1 MIVAHVGPPPR
12 RIGGPAGYL
21 HQLQSGASTD
31 PRPRHAVRFPQA
43 SAPAPKRPPPP
54 LSLLTRLRR
63 KVIGPKFYRP
73 SVEEFAAP
81 GGQIDRMLRDIAA
94 DTCAE
99 SQVSLASSS
108 GADVIFTHDPFSA
121 EAALRQRTHGQQVWM
136 MCHGVTPIVLY
147 AVWSWG
153 IPEADWRSFLD
164 YPDVR
169 AWIDWELDVWSRVD
183 RLVFPCPEATES
195 FRIIDARFDALADR
209 AQFVLSGAAAPARTG
224 GAAPISS
231 GVDSTSSRVDS
242 TSSGA
247 DLTGPR
253 RQGKRIGLYL
263 GSAEPYR
270 GFDALLA
277 AADIVPDTANLS
289 IAIAGPPVSKVP
301 DHPLVRAL
309 GRVDDVAALFAS
321 VDFLINVNRFS
332 LFDLSTIEAA
342 EAGKPLLLH
351 AVGGNRAFER
361 LGAGCVML
369 REVTPATIAAGLV
382 QMASLGESV
391 LVALGRR
398 SRECWERQLTP
409 RHMWERH
416 LALYDAAARV
426 RA

>member
-31 PRPRHAVRFPQA
+31 LQPRHVVRFPQA
-43 SAPAPKRPPPP
+43 SMPAPKRPPPP
-54 LSLLTRLRR
+54 PLGLLTRLRR

-73 SVEEFAAP
+73 SVKELSAP
-81 GGQIDRMLRDIAA
+81 GGLVDRMLHDIAT

-99 SQVSLASSS
+99 SQPSLMSSS
-108 GADVIFTHDPFSA
+108 VADVIFTHDPFSA
-121 EAALRQRTHGQQVWM
+121 EAALRQRAASQQVWM

-164 YPDVR
+164 YSDVR
-169 AWIDWELDVWSRVD
+169 TWIEWELEVWSRVD
-183 RLVFPCPEATES
+183 RLVFPCSEATES
-195 FRIIDARFDALADR
+195 FRLIDSRFDALTDR
-209 AQFVLSGAAAPARTG
+209 AQFVMSGAAAP
-224 GAAPISS
+224 
-231 GVDSTSSRVDS
+231 VQ
-242 TSSGA
+242 SGA
-247 DLTGPR
+247 DVSSLR
-253 RQGKRIGLYL
+253 SDGKRVGLYL

-270 GFDALLA
+270 GFDALVA
-277 AADIVPDTANLS
+277 ATEILS
-289 IAIAGPPVSKVP
+289 PNVNVVIAIAGPPSSKVP
-301 DHPLVRAL
+301 KHPLMRAL
-309 GRVDDVAALFAS
+309 GRVEDVATLFAS

-351 AVGGNRAFER
+351 AVGGNRAFQR

-369 REVTPATIAAGLV
+369 RDLEPATIAAGLTHV
-382 QMASLGESV
+382 SSLEESM
-391 LVALGRR
+391 LLGLGRQ

-409 RHMWERH
+409 RHMWDRH
-416 LALYDAAARV
+416 LALYDAASAGT
-426 RA
+426 

>member
-1 MIVAHVGPPPR
+1 
-12 RIGGPAGYL
+12 
-21 HQLQSGASTD
+21 
-31 PRPRHAVRFPQA
+31 
-43 SAPAPKRPPPP
+43 
-54 LSLLTRLRR
+54 
-63 KVIGPKFYRP
+63 
-73 SVEEFAAP
+73 
-81 GGQIDRMLRDIAA
+81 MLREIAT

-99 SQVSLASSS
+99 SQASLASSV
-108 GADVIFTHDPFSA
+108 GADVIFSHDPFSA
-121 EAALRQRTHGQQVWM
+121 ESALRQRGGSQQVWM

-169 AWIDWELDVWSRVD
+169 TWIDWELDVWSRVD

-195 FRIIDARFDALADR
+195 FRIIDSRFDALADR
-209 AQFVLSGAAAPARTG
+209 GHFVLSGAAAPGRRR
-224 GAAPISS
+224 
-231 GVDSTSSRVDS
+231 GVDAS
-242 TSSGA
+242 SSGA
-247 DLTGPR
+247 DGSASANLATSGANLATSGANLATSGANLLGPQSPGTR
-253 RQGKRIGLYL
+253 VGLYL

-277 AADIVPDTANLS
+277 AADVLPPGVNLA
-289 IAIAGPPVSKVP
+289 IAVAGPPTSKVP
-301 DHPLVRAL
+301 QHRFMRAL

-351 AVGGNRAFER
+351 AVGGNRTFER
-361 LGAGCVML
+361 LGAGCMML
-369 REVTPATIAAGLV
+369 RDLEPATIAAGLAHA
-382 QMASLGESV
+382 ASLEESM
-391 LVALGRR
+391 LLSLGRQ

-416 LALYDAAARV
+416 LALYDAASADT
-426 RA
+426 

>member
-31 PRPRHAVRFPQA
+31 PQPRHVVRFPEA
-43 SAPAPKRPPPP
+43 SMLPPERPSPPP

-73 SVEEFAAP
+73 SVKELSVA
-81 GGQIDRMLRDIAA
+81 GGLVDRMLRDIAF

-99 SQVSLASSS
+99 SQASLTSSS

-121 EAALRQRTHGQQVWM
+121 EAGLRQRASSQQVWM

-169 AWIDWELDVWSRVD
+169 TWIDWELHVWSCVD
-183 RLVFPCPEATES
+183 RLIFPCPEATDS
-195 FRIIDARFDALADR
+195 FRTIDSRFDVIADR
-209 AQFVLSGAAAPARTG
+209 ARFVLSGAAAPV
-224 GAAPISS
+224 P
-231 GVDSTSSRVDS
+231 
-242 TSSGA
+242 SGA
-247 DLTGPR
+247 DAPKREAR
-253 RQGKRIGLYL
+253 RQGPRSEGKRVVLYL

-270 GFDALLA
+270 GFDALLSA
-277 AADIVPDTANLS
+277 VEMLSPTLNLA
-289 IAIAGPPVSKVP
+289 IAVAGPPASRVP
-301 DHPLVRAL
+301 EHPLMRAL
-309 GRVDDVAALFAS
+309 GRVEDVAALFAS
-321 VDFLINVNRFS
+321 VDVLINVNRFS
-332 LFDLSTIEAA
+332 LFDLSTIEAT

-361 LGAGCVML
+361 LGAGCMML
-369 REVTPATIAAGLV
+369 RDLEPATIAASLAHV
-382 QMASLGESV
+382 ASLEQST
-391 LVALGRR
+391 LLALSRQ

-409 RHMWERH
+409 RHMWDRH
-416 LALYDAAARV
+416 LALYDAASAGT
-426 RA
+426 